1 MERGTIAVA
10 LGAIRPLEPSFA
22 GVRRRVRWDRLGVLV
37 AVLVGAV
44 LLVVVRRPAPEPAAS
59 PIASRPAP
67 ALRRPPTS
75 GLGKGA
81 AQPHRAP
88 RRRSDPPRRP
98 RRHPP
103 RRPAP
108 RPAAVLRRRPAPSP

>member
-67 ALRRPPTS
+67 ALRRPPTA
-75 GLGKGA
+75 GLGRKPVR
-81 AQPHRAP
+81 PHRHP
-88 RRRSDPPRRP
+88 LKRHEPPHRTRRP
-98 RRHPP
+98 
-103 RRPAP
+103 
-108 RPAAVLRRRPAPSP
+108 